1 MSKEIVVLASGNGSN
16 FQSLINH
23 IEAGHI
29 EANIRCL
36 IADRPCPATKR
47 AKQHGISYYEL
58 PRHNDRML
66 NLHVLA
72 MLCHN
77 IDLIVCAGYLTIL
90 DSHFINL
97 FPNKII
103 NIHPS
108 LLPKYGGKGMYGLN
122 VHQAVLDAS
131 ETESGCTV
139 HVVDSGIDTGRILAQ
154 ETVTISPLDDARSLQ
169 TKVQEKELRL
179 LPQVVK
185 ALLGSRVNA

>member
-16 FQSLINH
+16 FQSLVNH

-29 EANIRCL
+29 NAKVRCL
-36 IADRPCPATKR
+36 IADRPCDATKR
-47 AKQHGISYYEL
+47 AKKHAISYYEL

-77 IDLIVCAGYLTIL
+77 VDLIVCAGYLSIL

-108 LLPKYGGKGMYGLN
+108 LLPKFGGKGMYSLA
-122 VHQAVLDAS
+122 VHQAALDAS
-131 ETESGCTV
+131 ENESGCTV
-139 HVVDSGIDTGRILAQ
+139 HIVDSGIDTGRILAQ
-154 ETVTISPLDDARSLQ
+154 ETVSISPLDDAHSLQ
-169 TKVQEKELRL
+169 SKIREKELRL

-185 ALLGSRVNA
+185 ALVN